1 MKTEWTTKDIP
12 SQQGRRV
19 LITGANSGI
28 GWEAALELARRGAEV
43 ILPARTEAK
52 ADDAIAR
59 IRAQVPG
66 AKLIPEILDLADLSS
81 VQAFASR
88 VATGFPGQS
97 LDLLINNAGVMAVPT
112 RELTVDGYERQFATN
127 YLGPFALT
135 ALLFWSIKPQ
145 PGSRIVTVASGVSN
159 HGKIEFDNLN
169 SQRRYSPMWQAYA
182 QSKLADLIFQQEL
195 QRRLTAMRSP
205 ILSTGAHPGYAVTNL
220 QVTGPGRLSFFL
232 RVAESILKPLASQD
246 AAHGALPTL
255 FAATAPEATPG
266 GYYGP
271 SGFQELKGYPVPAKI
286 TAAAKDVALAQ
297 RLWTESERLTG
308 VRFEP
313 LPATQY
319 SVRPSH
325 SQTARPKDELLS
337 DR

>member
-1 MKTEWTTKDIP
+1 MKTEWTAQDIP

-28 GWEAALELARRGAEV
+28 GWEAALELARRGAEL

-59 IRAQVPG
+59 IRAQVPN
-66 AKLIPEILDLADLSS
+66 AAIIPEILDLADLKS
-81 VQAFASR
+81 VHAFAKR
-88 VATGFPGQS
+88 VAEMFPGQS

-127 YLGPFALT
+127 YLGPLALT

-145 PGSRIVTVASGVSN
+145 PGSRIVTLSSGVSN
-159 HGKIEFDNLN
+159 QAKLEFDNLQ
-169 SQRRYSPMWQAYA
+169 SQRHYSPMFGAYS

-195 QRRLTAMRSP
+195 QRRLTAMGSP
-205 ILSTGAHPGYAVTNL
+205 ILSTGAHPGYAITNL
-220 QVTGPGRLSFFL
+220 QVTGPGENMPFVLRLGTM
-232 RVAESILKPLASQD
+232 ILKPLASQD

-255 FAATAPEATPG
+255 FAATSPEATPG

-271 SGFQELKGYPVPAKI
+271 SGFQELKGYPAPAKI
-286 TAAAKDVALAQ
+286 TAAAKDVALAK
-297 RLWTESERLTG
+297 RLWAESERLTG
-308 VRFEP
+308 VTFG
-313 LPATQY
+313 A
-319 SVRPSH
+319 
-325 SQTARPKDELLS
+325 LS
-337 DR
+337 DVA

>member
-12 SQQGRRV
+12 SQAGRRV

-28 GWEAALELARRGAEV
+28 GWEAALELARRGAEI

-52 ADDAIAR
+52 ANDAIAR
-59 IRAQVPG
+59 IRAQVPN
-66 AKLIPEILDLADLSS
+66 AKLIPEVLDLADLKS
-81 VQAFASR
+81 VHAFAKR
-88 VATGFPGQS
+88 VAEMFPGQS

-145 PGSRIVTVASGVSN
+145 PGSRIVTLASGVTN
-159 HGKIEFDNLN
+159 TAKLEFDNLQ
-169 SQRRYSPMWQAYA
+169 SERRYSPMFQAYS

-195 QRRLTAMRSP
+195 QRRLTAMGSP

-220 QVTGPGRLSFFL
+220 QTSGPGENVPFL
-232 RVAESILKPLASQD
+232 MRFGMAILKPIASQD

-255 FAATAPEATPG
+255 FAATSPEATPG

-286 TAAAKDVALAQ
+286 TAAAKNVALAE

-308 VRFEP
+308 VTFG
-313 LPATQY
+313 A
-319 SVRPSH
+319 
-325 SQTARPKDELLS
+325 LS
-337 DR
+337 DAA

>member
-1 MKTEWTTKDIP
+1 MKTEWTTENIP
-12 SQQGRRV
+12 SQAGRRV

-28 GWEAALELARRGAEV
+28 GWEAALELARRGAEI

-66 AKLIPEILDLADLSS
+66 AKLIPEILDLADLRS
-81 VQAFASR
+81 VHAFATR
-88 VATGFPGQS
+88 VVERFPGQS

-145 PGSRIVTVASGVSN
+145 PGSRIVTLASGVTN
-159 HGKIEFDNLN
+159 TAKLEFDNLQ
-169 SQRRYSPMWQAYA
+169 SQRRYSPMFQAYS

-195 QRRLTAMRSP
+195 QRRLTAIGSP
-205 ILSTGAHPGYAVTNL
+205 ILSTGAHPGYAITNL
-220 QVTGPGRLSFFL
+220 QTSGPGENMPFVM
-232 RVAESILKPLASQD
+232 RVAATILTPFLSQD

-255 FAATAPEATPG
+255 FAATAPEAIPG

-271 SGFQELKGYPVPAKI
+271 SGFQELKGHPVPAKI
-286 TAAAKDVALAQ
+286 TAAAKDVALAK
-297 RLWTESERLTG
+297 RLWTVTERLTG
-308 VRFEP
+308 VTFG
-313 LPATQY
+313 A
-319 SVRPSH
+319 
-325 SQTARPKDELLS
+325 LS
-337 DR
+337 DAA

>member
-1 MKTEWTTKDIP
+1 MKTEWTTNDIP
-12 SQQGRRV
+12 SQAGRRV

-28 GWEAALELARRGAEV
+28 GWEAALELARHGAEI

-52 ADDAIAR
+52 ANEAVAR
-59 IRAQVPG
+59 IRAQVPN
-66 AKLIPEILDLADLSS
+66 ASLIPEILDLADLKS
-81 VQAFASR
+81 VHAFARR
-88 VATGFPGQS
+88 VAEMFPGQS

-145 PGSRIVTVASGVSN
+145 PGSRVVTVASGVTN
-159 HGKIEFDNLN
+159 QGKIEFDNLQ

-182 QSKLADLIFQQEL
+182 QSKLADLVFQQEL
-195 QRRLTAMRSP
+195 QRRLTAIGSP

-220 QVTGPGRLSFFL
+220 QTTGPGDNMPFL
-232 RVAESILKPLASQD
+232 MRFGMMILKPLASQD

-255 FAATAPEATPG
+255 FAATSPEAQPG

-271 SGFQELKGYPVPAKI
+271 SGFQELKGHPVPAKI
-286 TAAAKDVALAQ
+286 TAAAKDAALAK
-297 RLWTESERLTG
+297 RLWAESERLTG
-308 VRFEP
+308 VTFG
-313 LPATQY
+313 A
-319 SVRPSH
+319 
-325 SQTARPKDELLS
+325 LS
-337 DR
+337 DVA

>member
-1 MKTEWTTKDIP
+1 MKTEWTTENIP
-12 SQQGRRV
+12 SQAGRRV

-28 GWEAALELARRGAEV
+28 GWEAALELARRGAEI

-66 AKLIPEILDLADLSS
+66 AKLIPEILDLADLRS
-81 VQAFASR
+81 VHAFATR
-88 VATGFPGQS
+88 VVERFPGQS

-145 PGSRIVTVASGVSN
+145 PGSRIVTLASGVTN
-159 HGKIEFDNLN
+159 TAKLEFDNLQ
-169 SQRRYSPMWQAYA
+169 SQRRYSPMFQAYS

-195 QRRLTAMRSP
+195 QRRLTAIGSP
-205 ILSTGAHPGYAVTNL
+205 ILSTGAHPGYAITNL
-220 QVTGPGRLSFFL
+220 QTSGPGENMPFVM
-232 RVAESILKPLASQD
+232 RVAATILTPFLSQD

-255 FAATAPEATPG
+255 FAATAPEAIPG

-271 SGFQELKGYPVPAKI
+271 SGFQELKGHPVPAKI
-286 TAAAKDVALAQ
+286 TAAAKDVALAK
-297 RLWTESERLTG
+297 RLWAESERLTRVTFG
-308 VRFEP
+308 
-313 LPATQY
+313 A
-319 SVRPSH
+319 
-325 SQTARPKDELLS
+325 LS
-337 DR
+337 DAA